1 MNDQRCF
8 IVGSG
13 NSINDVDLKLLKN
26 ENLIFLN
33 SFLHHDH
40 YSDLVK
46 SKRGKKFHVFT
57 PLHQFRN
64 KKILENYIDEFKN
77 PILKN
82 VTCFFGIDD
91 FATNYIKE
99 FKKKNLGIHDTS
111 YYVYCTKKPDEN
123 KLLTSDDFELTK
135 NIWSPKTSSN
145 LALQI
150 AIYMNFNEIYLIGID
165 HDYMNTRHA
174 DNIKV
179 IKKGTLVEDEQD
191 QWKALLKHGKI
202 DQTSFLKDLIPVIK
216 PMEIIEKKFPG
227 RVKNLSKR
235 SFFYC
240 HDKVD
245 ISDLKFE

>member
-13 NSINDVDLKLLKN
+13 NSINDVDLELLKN

-33 SFLHHDH
+33 SFLHHDK
-40 YSDLVK
+40 YSDLIK
-46 SKRGKKFHVFT
+46 SNRGKKFHVFT
-57 PLHQFRN
+57 PLHAFKN
-64 KKILENYIDEFKN
+64 KNILENYIDEFKN

-91 FATNYIKE
+91 FSTNYIKE
-99 FKKKNLGIHDTS
+99 FRKKNLEIHDNS

-123 KLLTSDDFELTK
+123 KPLAPDDFELSK

-165 HDYMNTRHA
+165 HDYMNTKNVE
-174 DNIKV
+174 NIKV
-179 IKKGTLVEDEQD
+179 IKQGTLVEDEQD
-191 QWKALLKHGKI
+191 QWKAHLKDGKI
-202 DQTSFLKDLIPVIK
+202 DQTLFLKDLIPVIK

-227 RVKNLSKR
+227 RVKNISKR

-240 HDKVD
+240 HDQVD
-245 ISDLKFE
+245 ISDLEFE

>member
-1 MNDQRCF
+1 MNGQRCF

-13 NSINDVDLKLLKN
+13 NSINDIDLELLKN

-33 SFLHHDH
+33 SFLHHDK
-40 YSDLVK
+40 YSDLIK
-46 SKRGKKFHVFT
+46 SNRGKKFHVFT
-57 PLHQFRN
+57 PLHAFKN
-64 KKILENYIDEFKN
+64 KKILENYIDEFQN

-91 FATNYIKE
+91 FSTNYIKE
-99 FKKKNLGIHDTS
+99 FKKKNLEIHDTS
-111 YYVYCTKKPDEN
+111 HYVFCTKKLDEN
-123 KLLTSDDFELTK
+123 KPLTPDDFELSK

-165 HDYMNTRHA
+165 HDYMNTKNA
-174 DNIKV
+174 ENIKV

-191 QWKALLKHGKI
+191 QWKTQLKNGKI
-202 DQTSFLKDLIPVIK
+202 DQTLFLKDLIAVIK

-240 HDKVD
+240 YDQVS
-245 ISDLKFE
+245 ISDLEFK

>member
-1 MNDQRCF
+1 MDDQRCF

-13 NSINDVDLKLLKN
+13 NSIGDIDLKLLKN
-26 ENLIFLN
+26 ENIIFLN
-33 SFLHHDH
+33 SFLHHDQ
-40 YSDLVK
+40 YSDLIK
-46 SKRGKKFHVFT
+46 SNKGKKFHVFT
-57 PLHQFRN
+57 PLHEFKN

-77 PILKN
+77 PILKH

-91 FATNYIKE
+91 FSTNYIEE
-99 FKKKNLGIHDTS
+99 FKKKNLEIHDS
-111 YYVYCTKKPDEN
+111 SFYVYCTKKYDDIGSISP
-123 KLLTSDDFELTK
+123 DDFELSK

-165 HDYMNTRHA
+165 HDYMNTKHSE
-174 DNIKV
+174 NIKI

-191 QWKALLKHGKI
+191 QWNDLLDDGRI
-202 DQTSFLKDLIPVIK
+202 NQTSFLKDLIPVIK

-240 HDKVD
+240 HDQVD
-245 ISDLKFE
+245 ISDLEFE